1 VPPAVPRYFD
11 YLIEAFRADNAGRHV
26 HLGYWDDPP
35 PLTAACS
42 AQEFTDA
49 QARLTDVLIGMA
61 DLTAGQTVL
70 DVGCGFGG
78 TLEAAAKW
86 PSMRLTGVNIDR
98 RQLDICRS
106 VRLAGNALSLV
117 TADACTLPFRSQ
129 SFDRIFCVEAMF
141 HFRDRA
147 AFLREAAAVLRDG
160 GRLVISDILL
170 RNPGTNAGVD
180 VAAVEQLIRCEYG
193 PWPQPWT
200 AVDALLD
207 GARQAGLAL
216 ERSLDVTRQTLPT
229 YRFTAP
235 QPLDATLD
243 ATLGLRSAGD
253 ALRWLHSEGYLSYL
267 CLSFAKL

>member
-11 YLIEAFRADNAGRHV
+11 YLIDAFRAHGAGRHV

-35 PLTAACS
+35 PLNAACG
-42 AQEFTDA
+42 AQEFADA
-49 QARLTDVLIGMA
+49 QARLTDVLIRMA
-61 DLTAGQTVL
+61 DLKAGQTVL

-86 PSMRLTGVNIDR
+86 PSMRLTGINIDK
-98 RQLDICRS
+98 RQLEICRS
-106 VRLAGNALSLV
+106 AAVDGNALSLV
-117 TADACTLPFRSQ
+117 VADACALPFRSQ

-147 AFLREAAAVLRDG
+147 AFLCEAAGVLRDG

-180 VAAVEQLIRCEYG
+180 VATVEELIRSEYG

-207 GARQAGLAL
+207 GAQQAGLTL
-216 ERSLDVTRQTLPT
+216 ERSLDMTRQTLPT

-235 QPLDATLD
+235 LPLDATLD
-243 ATLGLRSAGD
+243 VTLGLRSAGE
-253 ALRWLHSEGYLSYL
+253 ALRWLHSKGYLSYL

>member
-11 YLIEAFRADNAGRHV
+11 YLIEAFRSHNAGRHV

-35 PLTAACS
+35 PLTTACS
-42 AQEFTDA
+42 AEEFADS
-49 QARLTDVLIGMA
+49 QARLTDVLIRMA
-61 DLTAGQTVL
+61 DLKAGQTVL

-78 TLEAAAKW
+78 TLEAATKW
-86 PSMRLTGVNIDR
+86 PSMRLTGVNIDN
-98 RQLDICRS
+98 RQLEICRS
-106 VRLAGNALSLV
+106 AAIGGSTLSLV
-117 TADACTLPFRSQ
+117 LADACALPFRSR

-147 AFLREAAAVLRDG
+147 TFLREAASVLRND

-170 RNPGTNAGVD
+170 LNPDTNAGVD
-180 VAAVEQLIRCEYG
+180 VAVVEDLIRSEYG
-193 PWPQPWT
+193 PWPQLWT

-207 GARQAGLAL
+207 GARQAGLTL
-216 ERSLDVTRQTLPT
+216 EHSLDVTRQTLPT

-235 QPLDATLD
+235 QPLDATR
-243 ATLGLRSAGD
+243 GLRSAGE

-267 CLSFAKL
+267 CLSFVKR

>member
-1 VPPAVPRYFD
+1 MPLAVPRYFD
-11 YLIEAFRADNAGRHV
+11 YLIEAFRSHNAGRHV

-42 AQEFTDA
+42 AQEFADA
-49 QARLTDVLIGMA
+49 QARLTDVLIRMA
-61 DLTAGQTVL
+61 DLKAGQTVL

-86 PSMRLTGVNIDR
+86 PSMLLAGINIDR

-106 VRLAGNALSLV
+106 AAIGGNALSLIM
-117 TADACTLPFRSQ
+117 ADACAFPFRSH

-147 AFLREAAAVLRDG
+147 AFLREAAGVLRDG

-170 RNPGTNAGVD
+170 RNPGTSAGVD
-180 VAAVEQLIRCEYG
+180 VAAVAELIRSEYG
-193 PWPQPWT
+193 PWPQPWM

-207 GARQAGLAL
+207 SARGAGLRP
-216 ERSLDVTRQTLPT
+216 ERVLDVTAQTLPT

-235 QPLDATLD
+235 QPLGPTV
-243 ATLGLRSAGD
+243 GLQSAGD

-267 CLSFAKL
+267 CISFVKF

>member
-11 YLIEAFRADNAGRHV
+11 YLVEAFRSQNAARHV

-35 PLTAACS
+35 PLTTACS
-42 AQEFTDA
+42 AQEFADA
-49 QARLTDVLIGMA
+49 QARLTDVLIHMA
-61 DLTAGQTVL
+61 GLQTGQTVL

-78 TLEAAAKW
+78 TLEAAAQW
-86 PSMRLTGVNIDR
+86 PSMRLTGINIDS

-106 VRLAGNALSLV
+106 LQLGGSTLSLV
-117 TADACTLPFRSQ
+117 MADACALPFRSQ

-147 AFLREAAAVLRDG
+147 AFLRETAGVLRDG

-170 RNPGTNAGVD
+170 RNPGANAAID
-180 VAAVEQLIRCEYG
+180 VAAIETLIRSEYG

-200 AVDALLD
+200 AVDALVD
-207 GARQAGLAL
+207 GARQAGLTL
-216 ERSLDVTRQTLPT
+216 ERSVDVTRQTLPT

-235 QPLDATLD
+235 PPLGATP
-243 ATLGLRSAGD
+243 GLRSAGD
-253 ALRWLHSEGYLSYL
+253 ALRWLHSEGCLSYL
-267 CLSFAKL
+267 CLSFAKR